1 MTRYTV
7 AARALHWIM
16 AALIIPALFVGL
28 IIYLIAD
35 GVLSRRE
42 ARAATVEETVA
53 A

>member
-1 MTRYTV
+1 MQIIDPT
-7 AARALHWIM
+7 AAIAL
-16 AALIIPALFVGL
+16 LVVVGL

-42 ARAATVEETVA
+42 ARAATAEEKVA